1 MFIVCAVWITKDS
14 GLCGDSMSATFLCIE
29 LSWAACGVGSYE
41 PASHGDP
48 AQKGLTRKKY
58 KGELN
63 TAMHGRHP
71 YHQIFPPG
79 IRIPGPSPANAS
91 DRIARADCPLVD
103 SFLVHIN
110 PHYIALRR

>member
-1 MFIVCAVWITKDS
+1 MIIVCAVCITKDS
-14 GLCGDSMSATFLCIE
+14 RLGGDRMSATLLCIE

-41 PASHGDP
+41 SASHGDP
-48 AQKGLTRKKY
+48 AQKGLTGMKY

-79 IRIPGPSPANAS
+79 IRIPGPSSANAS

-103 SFLVHIN
+103 LFLVHIN
-110 PHYIALRR
+110 SHSIALRR